1 MLVEMVDSPVLASP
15 PTSALRADERYT
27 MTVNP
32 EYLGSTLDELLA
44 TEETLVEVTQVA
56 EARVQAYQSTS
67 TDVPKP
73 LSQPSH
79 EEKVR

>member
-1 MLVEMVDSPVLASP
+1 MVDSPVLASH
-15 PTSALRADERYT
+15 PTSALREDERYT

-44 TEETLVEVTQVA
+44 TEETLVEVTKVA
-56 EARVQAYQSTS
+56 EARVQAYQSTG
-67 TDVPKP
+67 TDAPKP

-79 EEKVR
+79 EEEFR

>member
-1 MLVEMVDSPVLASP
+1 
-15 PTSALRADERYT
+15 

-56 EARVQAYQSTS
+56 EARVQTYQSTS
-67 TDVPKP
+67 TGVPKP